1 MVVPMVLTHGD
12 RVWTAPTDIREL
24 MEGID
29 SLAAPLVGLLPQLT
43 YVVADLRTTS
53 NKELIDRD
61 MTAASRLFL
70 LALRNGKNPAEHAMF
85 DQWKPLLDELGGD
98 DDGLQIRQLLV
109 TYLSLVAPDMD
120 GDKMMHLAQT
130 ADLTPD
136 WVKKS
141 FAWQQLQ
148 KWLAQ
153 GLAQGR
159 EEGRQEGREEAT
171 RDALLLMLN
180 ARFGRPSRQ
189 VVAKVKRASL
199 SELTAWTLRFAT
211 APDLASVF
219 VGTGSHDATPWMPSG
234 WMPHVN
240 ACRCLSDSQTSGHP
254 VLCPCATMAALRT
267 PQTTLAHQP
276 HRCLTTAPVG
286 TRTVVLG
293 LCYTEVPWVVSPSA
307 PS

>member
-24 MEGID
+24 MEGIET
-29 SLAAPLVGLLPQLT
+29 LPPPLVELLPQLT
-43 YVVADLRTTS
+43 YVVADLRTMS
-53 NKELIDRD
+53 NKELIERD

-70 LALRNGKNPAEHAMF
+70 LALRNGKNPAVHAMF
-85 DQWKPLLDELGGD
+85 DEWKPLLDELGGD

-136 WVKKS
+136 WVKES
-141 FAWQQLQ
+141 FAWKQLQ
-148 KWLAQ
+148 K

-159 EEGRQEGREEAT
+159 EEGLAQGREEGLAQGREEGLAQGRDQGLAQGRDQGREEAT
-171 RDALLLMLN
+171 RDTLLLMLN

-219 VGTGSHDATPWMPSG
+219 A
-234 WMPHVN
+234 
-240 ACRCLSDSQTSGHP
+240 
-254 VLCPCATMAALRT
+254 
-267 PQTTLAHQP
+267 
-276 HRCLTTAPVG
+276 
-286 TRTVVLG
+286 
-293 LCYTEVPWVVSPSA
+293 
-307 PS
+307 